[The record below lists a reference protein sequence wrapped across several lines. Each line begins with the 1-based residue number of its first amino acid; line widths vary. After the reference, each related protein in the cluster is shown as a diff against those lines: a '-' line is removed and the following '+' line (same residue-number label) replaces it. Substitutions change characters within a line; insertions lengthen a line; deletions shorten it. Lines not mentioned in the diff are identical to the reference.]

1 MKNFFCKKN
10 TLVGCFLLAF
20 FVSLPTVLAQG
31 EGDFSVPASGKKLE
45 FALADGSSWCLTD
58 TECSF
63 TLVLP
68 DIVPSQVGFE
78 NPTGISGV
86 TLLSATKNLWV
97 EGLNSGTSIEL
108 VFSFSQS
115 GQLELPPL
123 AVQIDGVPFAIP
135 FAPVEVFPNPK
146 SLKPQVQLIFHD
158 EQGNERF
165 LFQEEAL
172 QGNYHVQDGSLL
184 QVIAGE
190 PLVVTLSL
198 RYGSALSGL
207 TWDLSP
213 EALFQQLASYQ
224 EDWNQGATELSHE
237 FQPVAQFRYIPLKT
251 GSVEFPSITLEVQG
265 YDEELHTLGLGNF
278 PVLSL
283 PPQATHDASN
293 NQDAETLEAFALA
306 FSPPAQVEEAPSV
319 EVQPEIAQELAALR
333 WKERMSFPWSS
344 AYQQR
349 QKLEQ
354 ELGLS
359 SSKGEASLLLGW
371 FGVGIAL
378 ATLVL
383 TVISIF
389 RRKGF
394 FSIILGFFCILVF
407 VLTMVYLKPS
417 FQSSGI
423 LAANNLS
430 RIPEP
435 VATHLFPVTPYS
447 VVRIQDEVLGWYYVE
462 AAGLEGWIPKEMVIP
477 IHGKIK

>member
-10 TLVGCFLLAF
+10 TLVGCFILAF

-68 DIVPSQVGFE
+68 DIVPSQVRFE

-108 VFSFSQS
+108 VFTFSQS
-115 GQLELPPL
+115 GQRELPPL

-146 SLKPQVQLIFHD
+146 SLKPQVQLIFQD

-165 LFQEEAL
+165 LLQEEAL
-172 QGNYHVQDGSLL
+172 QGNYHGQDGSLL

-198 RYGSALSGL
+198 RYVSALMGL
-207 TWDLSP
+207 AWDLSP

-224 EDWNQGATELSHE
+224 ENWNQGATELSHE

-265 YDEELHTLGLGNF
+265 YDEQFHTLGLGKF

-283 PPQATHDASN
+283 PPQATHDASD
-293 NQDAETLEAFALA
+293 NQDAETLEAFSLA
-306 FSPPAQVEEAPSV
+306 FSPPAQVEEATSV

-378 ATLVL
+378 GTLVL

-417 FQSSGI
+417 FQNSGI

>member
-1 MKNFFCKKN
+1 MKKFFCKKN
-10 TLVGCFLLAF
+10 TLVGCFILAF

-68 DIVPSQVGFE
+68 DIVPSQVRFE
-78 NPTGISGV
+78 NPTGISDV

-123 AVQIDGVPFAIP
+123 AVQIDGVPYAIP

-146 SLKPQVQLIFHD
+146 SLKPQVQLIFQD

-165 LFQEEAL
+165 LLQEEAL
-172 QGNYHVQDGSLL
+172 QGNHHGQDGSLL

-237 FQPVAQFRYIPLKT
+237 FQPVTQFRYIPLKT

-265 YDEELHTLGLGNF
+265 YDEQSHTLGLGNF

-283 PPQATHDASN
+283 PPQATHDASD

-306 FSPPAQVEEAPSV
+306 FSPPAQVEETPSV

-333 WKERMSFPWSS
+333 WKERMSFPWSTVHE
-344 AYQQR
+344 QR

-354 ELGLS
+354 ELGLP

-371 FGVGIAL
+371 LGVGIAL
-378 ATLVL
+378 ATLVI
-383 TVISIF
+383 TVIFIF
-389 RRKGF
+389 RKKGF
-394 FSIILGFFCILVF
+394 LSIVLGFFCILVF

-435 VATHLFPVTPYS
+435 VATHLFPVPPYS

>member
-1 MKNFFCKKN
+1 MKNFLCKKN
-10 TLVGCFLLAF
+10 KLAGCFILVF
-20 FVSLPTVLAQG
+20 FMCLSTVLAQG
-31 EGDFSVPASGKKLE
+31 EGDFAVSGKLE
-45 FALADGSSWCLTD
+45 LRLTNGSTWCLTD

-63 TLVLP
+63 SVILP
-68 DIVPSQVGFE
+68 EIVPSQVRFE
-78 NPTGISGV
+78 NPTGISGI

-115 GQLELPPL
+115 GLLELPPL
-123 AVQIDGVPFAIP
+123 AVQIDGVPYAIP
-135 FAPVEVFPNPK
+135 FAQLEVFPNPK
-146 SLKPQVQLIFHD
+146 SLKPQVQLLFQD
-158 EQGNERF
+158 ELGNERF
-165 LFQEEAL
+165 LLHQEAL
-172 QGNYHVQDGSLL
+172 RGNHHVQDGELV
-184 QVIAGE
+184 QVVAGE

-198 RYGSALSGL
+198 RYGSSLSGL
-207 TWDLSP
+207 VWDLSHD
-213 EALFQQLASYQ
+213 ALFQQLVSYQ

-251 GSVEFPSITLEVQG
+251 GTVQFPSITLEVQG

-278 PVLSL
+278 PVISL
-283 PPQATHDASN
+283 PPQATHDASD
-293 NQDAETLEAFALA
+293 NQDAEALETFALA
-306 FSPPAQVEEAPSV
+306 FSPLAQVEEVPAV
-319 EVQPEIAQELAALR
+319 EVQPEIAQKLAQLR
-333 WKERMSFPWSS
+333 WKERRSFPWASVHE
-344 AYQQR
+344 QR
-349 QKLEQ
+349 QRVEQ
-354 ELGLS
+354 ELGLP

-371 FGVGIAL
+371 LGIGIAL
-378 ATLVL
+378 VALVL
-383 TVISIF
+383 TVILIF
-389 RRKGF
+389 RKKGF
-394 FSIILGFFCILVF
+394 LSIILGFFCILVF

>member
-1 MKNFFCKKN
+1 MKNFLCKKN
-10 TLVGCFLLAF
+10 KLVGCFILAF
-20 FVSLPTVLAQG
+20 FVCLPVVLAQG
-31 EGDFSVPASGKKLE
+31 EGDFSVPAFEKQLE
-45 FALADGSSWCLTD
+45 FGLADGSSWCLTD

-68 DIVPSQVGFE
+68 DIVPSQVRFE
-78 NPTGISGV
+78 NPTGIPGV

-97 EGLNSGTSIEL
+97 EGLNSGTSIEF

-123 AVQIDGVPFAIP
+123 AVQIDGVPYAIP

-146 SLKPQVQLIFHD
+146 SLKPQAQLIFQD

-165 LFQEEAL
+165 LLHQEAL
-172 QGNYHVQDGSLL
+172 QGNHHVQDGALL

-190 PLVVTLSL
+190 PLVVTVSL

-224 EDWNQGATELSHE
+224 DDWNQGSTELSHE
-237 FQPVAQFRYIPLKT
+237 FQPVAQFRYIPLKA
-251 GSVEFPSITLEVQG
+251 GRVQFPSITLEVQG

-278 PVLSL
+278 PVISL
-283 PPQATHDASN
+283 PPQVTHDASD
-293 NQDAETLEAFALA
+293 NQDAEALEAFALA
-306 FSPPAQVEEAPSV
+306 FSPPAQVEESPAV
-319 EVQPEIAQELAALR
+319 KVQPEIAQELAALR
-333 WKERMSFPWSS
+333 WKERMSFPWS
-344 AYQQR
+344 AVHEQR

-354 ELGLS
+354 ELGLP

-371 FGVGIAL
+371 LGVGIAL
-378 ATLVL
+378 ATLVI
-383 TVISIF
+383 TVIFIF
-389 RRKGF
+389 RKKGF
-394 FSIILGFFCILVF
+394 LSIVLGFFCILVF

-435 VATHLFPVTPYS
+435 VATHLFPVPPYS

>member
-1 MKNFFCKKN
+1 MKNFLCKKN
-10 TLVGCFLLAF
+10 KLAGCFILVF
-20 FVSLPTVLAQG
+20 FMCLSTVLAQG
-31 EGDFSVPASGKKLE
+31 EGDFAVSGKLE
-45 FALADGSSWCLTD
+45 LRLTNGSTWCLTD

-63 TLVLP
+63 SVILP
-68 DIVPSQVGFE
+68 EIVPSQVRFE

-115 GQLELPPL
+115 GLLELPPL
-123 AVQIDGVPFAIP
+123 AVQIDGVPYAIP
-135 FAPVEVFPNPK
+135 FAQLEVFPNPK
-146 SLKPQVQLIFHD
+146 SLKPQVQLLFQD
-158 EQGNERF
+158 ELGNERF
-165 LFQEEAL
+165 LLHQEAL
-172 QGNYHVQDGSLL
+172 RGNHHVQDGELV
-184 QVIAGE
+184 QVVAGE

-198 RYGSALSGL
+198 RYGSSLSGL
-207 TWDLSP
+207 VWDLSHD
-213 EALFQQLASYQ
+213 ALFQQLVSYQ

-251 GSVEFPSITLEVQG
+251 GTVQFPSITLEVQG

-278 PVLSL
+278 PVISL
-283 PPQATHDASN
+283 PPQATHDASD
-293 NQDAETLEAFALA
+293 NQDAEALETFALA
-306 FSPPAQVEEAPSV
+306 FSPLAQVEEVPAV
-319 EVQPEIAQELAALR
+319 EVQPEIAQKLAQLR
-333 WKERMSFPWSS
+333 WKERRSFPWASVHE
-344 AYQQR
+344 QR
-349 QKLEQ
+349 QRVEQ
-354 ELGLS
+354 ELGLPS
-359 SSKGEASLLLGW
+359 SRGEASLLLGW
-371 FGVGIAL
+371 LGIGIAL
-378 ATLVL
+378 VALVL
-383 TVISIF
+383 TAILIF
-389 RRKGF
+389 RKKGF
-394 FSIILGFFCILVF
+394 LSIILGFFCILVS

>member
-10 TLVGCFLLAF
+10 TLVGCFILAF
-20 FVSLPTVLAQG
+20 FVSLSTVLAQG

-68 DIVPSQVGFE
+68 DIVPSQVRFE

-108 VFSFSQS
+108 VFTFSQS
-115 GQLELPPL
+115 GQRELPPL

-146 SLKPQVQLIFHD
+146 SLKPQVQLIFQD

-165 LFQEEAL
+165 LLQEEAL
-172 QGNYHVQDGSLL
+172 QGNYHGQDGSLL
-184 QVIAGE
+184 QVIAGQ

-198 RYGSALSGL
+198 RYVSALMGL
-207 TWDLSP
+207 AWDLSP

-224 EDWNQGATELSHE
+224 ENWNQGATELSHE

-265 YDEELHTLGLGNF
+265 YDEQFHTLGLGKF

-283 PPQATHDASN
+283 PPQATHDASD

-306 FSPPAQVEEAPSV
+306 FSPPAQVEEASSV
-319 EVQPEIAQELAALR
+319 EVHPEIAQELAALR

-378 ATLVL
+378 ATLAL

-417 FQSSGI
+417 FQNSGI

>member
-1 MKNFFCKKN
+1 M
-10 TLVGCFLLAF
+10 G
-20 FVSLPTVLAQG
+20 
-31 EGDFSVPASGKKLE
+31 
-45 FALADGSSWCLTD
+45 
-58 TECSF
+58 
-63 TLVLP
+63 
-68 DIVPSQVGFE
+68 
-78 NPTGISGV
+78 

-108 VFSFSQS
+108 VYTFSQS
-115 GQLELPPL
+115 GQRELPPL

-146 SLKPQVQLIFHD
+146 SLKPQVQLIFQD

-165 LFQEEAL
+165 LLQEEAL
-172 QGNYHVQDGSLL
+172 QGNYHGQDGSLL
-184 QVIAGE
+184 QVIAGQ

-198 RYGSALSGL
+198 RYVSALMGL
-207 TWDLSP
+207 AWDLSP

-224 EDWNQGATELSHE
+224 ENWNQGATELSHE

-265 YDEELHTLGLGNF
+265 YDEQFHTLGLGKF

-283 PPQATHDASN
+283 PPQATHDASD

-306 FSPPAQVEEAPSV
+306 FSPPAQVEEATSV

-383 TVISIF
+383 TVISMF

-435 VATHLFPVTPYS
+435 VATHLFPVKPYS

-462 AAGLEGWIPKEMVIP
+462 AAGLEGWIPREMVIP

>member
-1 MKNFFCKKN
+1 MKNFLCKKN
-10 TLVGCFLLAF
+10 KLAGCFILVF
-20 FVSLPTVLAQG
+20 FMCLSTVLAQG
-31 EGDFSVPASGKKLE
+31 EGDFAVSGQLE
-45 FALADGSSWCLTD
+45 LRLTNGRTWCLTD
-58 TECSF
+58 TDCSF
-63 TLVLP
+63 SVILP
-68 DIVPSQVGFE
+68 EIVPSQVRFE

-115 GQLELPPL
+115 GLLELPPL
-123 AVQIDGVPFAIP
+123 AVQIDGVPYAIP
-135 FAPVEVFPNPK
+135 FALVEVFPNPK
-146 SLKPQVQLIFHD
+146 SLKPQVQLLFQD
-158 EQGNERF
+158 ELGNERF
-165 LFQEEAL
+165 LLHQEAL
-172 QGNYHVQDGSLL
+172 RGNHHVQDGELV
-184 QVIAGE
+184 QVVAGE

-198 RYGSALSGL
+198 RYGSSLSGL
-207 TWDLSP
+207 VWDLSHD
-213 EALFQQLASYQ
+213 ALFQQLVSYQ

-251 GSVEFPSITLEVQG
+251 GTVQFPSITLEVQG

-278 PVLSL
+278 PVISL
-283 PPQATHDASN
+283 PPQATHDASD
-293 NQDAETLEAFALA
+293 NQDAEALETFALA
-306 FSPPAQVEEAPSV
+306 FSPLAQVEEVPAV
-319 EVQPEIAQELAALR
+319 EVQPEIAQKLAQLR
-333 WKERMSFPWSS
+333 WKERRSFPWASVHE
-344 AYQQR
+344 QR
-349 QKLEQ
+349 QRVEQ
-354 ELGLS
+354 ELGLP

-371 FGVGIAL
+371 LGIGIAL
-378 ATLVL
+378 VALVL
-383 TVISIF
+383 TVILIF
-389 RRKGF
+389 RKKGF
-394 FSIILGFFCILVF
+394 LSIILGFFCILVF

-477 IHGKIK
+477 IH

>member
-1 MKNFFCKKN
+1 MKNFLCKKN
-10 TLVGCFLLAF
+10 KLAGCFILVF
-20 FVSLPTVLAQG
+20 FMCLSTVLAQG
-31 EGDFSVPASGKKLE
+31 EGDFAVSGKLE
-45 FALADGSSWCLTD
+45 LRLTNGSTWCLTD

-63 TLVLP
+63 SVILP
-68 DIVPSQVGFE
+68 EIVPSQVRFE

-115 GQLELPPL
+115 GLLELPPL
-123 AVQIDGVPFAIP
+123 AVQIDGVPYAIP
-135 FAPVEVFPNPK
+135 FVQLEVFPNPK
-146 SLKPQVQLIFHD
+146 SLKPQVQLLFQD
-158 EQGNERF
+158 ELGNERF
-165 LFQEEAL
+165 LLHQEAL
-172 QGNYHVQDGSLL
+172 RGNHHVQDGELV
-184 QVIAGE
+184 QVVAGE

-198 RYGSALSGL
+198 RYGSSLSGL
-207 TWDLSP
+207 VWDLSHD
-213 EALFQQLASYQ
+213 ALFQQLVSYQ
-224 EDWNQGATELSHE
+224 EDWNQGATELSYE

-251 GSVEFPSITLEVQG
+251 GTVQFPSITLEVQG

-278 PVLSL
+278 PVISL
-283 PPQATHDASN
+283 PPQATHDASD
-293 NQDAETLEAFALA
+293 NQDAEALETFALA
-306 FSPPAQVEEAPSV
+306 FSPLAQVEEVPAV
-319 EVQPEIAQELAALR
+319 EVQPEIAQKLAQLR
-333 WKERMSFPWSS
+333 WKERRSFPWASVHE
-344 AYQQR
+344 QR
-349 QKLEQ
+349 QRVEQ
-354 ELGLS
+354 ELGLP

-371 FGVGIAL
+371 LGIGIAL
-378 ATLVL
+378 VALVL
-383 TVISIF
+383 TVILIF
-389 RRKGF
+389 RKKGF
-394 FSIILGFFCILVF
+394 LSIILGFFCILVF

>member
-10 TLVGCFLLAF
+10 TFVGCFILAF

-68 DIVPSQVGFE
+68 DIVPSQVRFE

-108 VFSFSQS
+108 VYTFSQS
-115 GQLELPPL
+115 GQRELPPL

-146 SLKPQVQLIFHD
+146 SLKPQVQLIFQD

-165 LFQEEAL
+165 LLQEEAL
-172 QGNYHVQDGSLL
+172 QGNYHGQDGSLL

-198 RYGSALSGL
+198 RYVSALMGL
-207 TWDLSP
+207 AWDLSP

-224 EDWNQGATELSHE
+224 ENWNQGATELSHE

-265 YDEELHTLGLGNF
+265 YDEQFHTLGLGKF

-283 PPQATHDASN
+283 PPQATHDASD
-293 NQDAETLEAFALA
+293 NQDAETQEAFALA
-306 FSPPAQVEEAPSV
+306 FSPPAQVEEASSV

-417 FQSSGI
+417 FQNSGI

>member
-10 TLVGCFLLAF
+10 TLVGCFILAF

-68 DIVPSQVGFE
+68 DIVPSQVRFE
-78 NPTGISGV
+78 NPTGISGI

-108 VFSFSQS
+108 VFTFSQS
-115 GQLELPPL
+115 GQRELPPL

-146 SLKPQVQLIFHD
+146 SLKPQVQLIFQD

-165 LFQEEAL
+165 LLQEEAL
-172 QGNYHVQDGSLL
+172 QGNHHGQDGSLL

-198 RYGSALSGL
+198 RYVSALMGL
-207 TWDLSP
+207 AWDLSP

-224 EDWNQGATELSHE
+224 ENWNQGATELSHE
-237 FQPVAQFRYIPLKT
+237 FQPVAQFHYIPLKT

-265 YDEELHTLGLGNF
+265 YDEQFHTLGLGKF

-283 PPQATHDASN
+283 PPQATHDASD

-306 FSPPAQVEEAPSV
+306 FSPPAQVEEATSV

-417 FQSSGI
+417 FQNSGI

>member
-1 MKNFFCKKN
+1 MKNFLCKKN
-10 TLVGCFLLAF
+10 KLAGCFILVF
-20 FVSLPTVLAQG
+20 FMCLSTVLAQG
-31 EGDFSVPASGKKLE
+31 EGDFAVSGKLE
-45 FALADGSSWCLTD
+45 LRLTNGSTWCLTD

-63 TLVLP
+63 SVILP
-68 DIVPSQVGFE
+68 EIVPSQVRFE
-78 NPTGISGV
+78 NPTGISGI

-115 GQLELPPL
+115 GLLELPPL
-123 AVQIDGVPFAIP
+123 AVQIDGVPYAIP
-135 FAPVEVFPNPK
+135 FALVEVFPNPK
-146 SLKPQVQLIFHD
+146 SLKPQVQLLFQD
-158 EQGNERF
+158 ELGNERF
-165 LFQEEAL
+165 LLHQEAL
-172 QGNYHVQDGSLL
+172 RGNHHVQDGALL

-190 PLVVTLSL
+190 PLVVTVSL
-198 RYGSALSGL
+198 RYGSSLSGL
-207 TWDLSP
+207 VWDLSHD
-213 EALFQQLASYQ
+213 ALFQQLVSYQ

-251 GSVEFPSITLEVQG
+251 GTVQFPSITLEVQG

-278 PVLSL
+278 PVISL
-283 PPQATHDASN
+283 PPQATHDASD
-293 NQDAETLEAFALA
+293 NQDAEALETFALA
-306 FSPPAQVEEAPSV
+306 FSPLAQVEEVPAV
-319 EVQPEIAQELAALR
+319 EVQPEIAQKLAQLR
-333 WKERMSFPWSS
+333 WKERRSFPWASVHE
-344 AYQQR
+344 QR
-349 QKLEQ
+349 QRVEQ
-354 ELGLS
+354 ELGLP

-371 FGVGIAL
+371 LGIGIAL
-378 ATLVL
+378 VALFL
-383 TVISIF
+383 TVILIF
-389 RRKGF
+389 RKKGF
-394 FSIILGFFCILVF
+394 LSIILGFFCILVF

>member
-1 MKNFFCKKN
+1 MKNFLCKKN
-10 TLVGCFLLAF
+10 KLAGCFILVF
-20 FVSLPTVLAQG
+20 FMCLSTVLAQG
-31 EGDFSVPASGKKLE
+31 EGDFAVSGKLE
-45 FALADGSSWCLTD
+45 LRLTNGSTWCLTD

-63 TLVLP
+63 SVILP
-68 DIVPSQVGFE
+68 EIVPSQVRFE

-115 GQLELPPL
+115 GLLELPPL
-123 AVQIDGVPFAIP
+123 AVQIDGVPYAIP
-135 FAPVEVFPNPK
+135 FALVEVFPNPK
-146 SLKPQVQLIFHD
+146 SFKPQVQLLFQD
-158 EQGNERF
+158 ELGNERF
-165 LFQEEAL
+165 LLHQEAL
-172 QGNYHVQDGSLL
+172 RGNHHVQDGELV
-184 QVIAGE
+184 QVVAGE

-198 RYGSALSGL
+198 RYGSSLSGL
-207 TWDLSP
+207 VWDLSHD
-213 EALFQQLASYQ
+213 ALFQQLVSYQ

-251 GSVEFPSITLEVQG
+251 GTVQFPSITLEVQG

-278 PVLSL
+278 PVISL
-283 PPQATHDASN
+283 PPQATHDASD
-293 NQDAETLEAFALA
+293 NQDAEALETFALA
-306 FSPPAQVEEAPSV
+306 FSPLAQVEEVPAV
-319 EVQPEIAQELAALR
+319 EVQPEIAQKLAQLR
-333 WKERMSFPWSS
+333 WKERRSFPWASVHE
-344 AYQQR
+344 QR
-349 QKLEQ
+349 QRVEQ
-354 ELGLS
+354 DLGLPS
-359 SSKGEASLLLGW
+359 SRGEASLLLGW
-371 FGVGIAL
+371 LGIGIAL
-378 ATLVL
+378 VALVL
-383 TVISIF
+383 TVILIF
-389 RRKGF
+389 RKKGF
-394 FSIILGFFCILVF
+394 LSIILGFFCILVF

-477 IHGKIK
+477 IH

>member
-10 TLVGCFLLAF
+10 TLVGCFILAF

-68 DIVPSQVGFE
+68 DIVPSQVRFE

-108 VFSFSQS
+108 VFTFSQS
-115 GQLELPPL
+115 GQRELPPL

-146 SLKPQVQLIFHD
+146 SLKPQVQLIFQD

-165 LFQEEAL
+165 LLQEEAL
-172 QGNYHVQDGSLL
+172 QGNHHGQDGSLL
-184 QVIAGE
+184 QVIAGQ

-198 RYGSALSGL
+198 RYVSALMGL
-207 TWDLSP
+207 AWDLSP

-224 EDWNQGATELSHE
+224 ENWNQGATELSHE

-265 YDEELHTLGLGNF
+265 YDEQFHTLGLGKF

-283 PPQATHDASN
+283 PPQATHDASD
-293 NQDAETLEAFALA
+293 NQDAETQEAFALA
-306 FSPPAQVEEAPSV
+306 FSPPAQVEEASSV

-378 ATLVL
+378 ATLAL

-417 FQSSGI
+417 FQNSGI

>member
-10 TLVGCFLLAF
+10 TLVGCFILAF

-68 DIVPSQVGFE
+68 DIVPSQVRFE

-108 VFSFSQS
+108 VFTFSQS
-115 GQLELPPL
+115 GQRELPPL

-146 SLKPQVQLIFHD
+146 SLKPQVQLIFQD

-165 LFQEEAL
+165 LLQEEAL
-172 QGNYHVQDGSLL
+172 QGNHHGQDGSLL

-198 RYGSALSGL
+198 RYVSALMGL
-207 TWDLSP
+207 AWDLSP

-224 EDWNQGATELSHE
+224 ENWNQGATELSHE
-237 FQPVAQFRYIPLKT
+237 FQPVAQFHYIPLKT

-265 YDEELHTLGLGNF
+265 YDEQFHTLGLGKF

-283 PPQATHDASN
+283 PPQATHDASD

-306 FSPPAQVEEAPSV
+306 FSPPAQVEE
-319 EVQPEIAQELAALR
+319 R
-333 WKERMSFPWSS
+333 
-344 AYQQR
+344 
-349 QKLEQ
+349 
-354 ELGLS
+354 
-359 SSKGEASLLLGW
+359 
-371 FGVGIAL
+371 
-378 ATLVL
+378 LVRL
-383 TVISIF
+383 
-389 RRKGF
+389 
-394 FSIILGFFCILVF
+394 
-407 VLTMVYLKPS
+407 
-417 FQSSGI
+417 
-423 LAANNLS
+423 
-430 RIPEP
+430 
-435 VATHLFPVTPYS
+435 
-447 VVRIQDEVLGWYYVE
+447 
-462 AAGLEGWIPKEMVIP
+462 
-477 IHGKIK
+477 